1 MVSTMGPAAPSDQNV
16 LAVVARVLSE
26 RSAAMDRHWSGAIA
40 GTDPEEL
47 HDLRVN
53 ARRVQAALRIFRD
66 VLPKKSRKHADRL
79 KRLVRLMGDT
89 RELDVFLAS
98 LDEQRPSM
106 AGDLRALELLSA
118 RVAHEREDR
127 HRALVRALRQSTW
140 NADFRRFLEELT

>member
-1 MVSTMGPAAPSDQNV
+1 MGPAAPSDER
-16 LAVVARVLSE
+16 LLIVVARILAE
-26 RSAAMDRHWSGAIA
+26 RSVAMERHWSGAIV

-79 KRLVRLMGDT
+79 KSLIRLMGGT

-98 LDEQRPSM
+98 LQEQRPGVT
-106 AGDLRALELLSA
+106 GDVRALDLLGA
-118 RVAHEREDR
+118 RVAQEREDR
-127 HRALVRALRQSTW
+127 HRALVRALRTSTW
-140 NADFRRFLEELT
+140 QEDFRRFLEELT

>member
-1 MVSTMGPAAPSDQNV
+1 MGPATPSEKTV
-16 LAVVARVLSE
+16 LAAVAGILAE
-26 RSAAMDRHWSGAIA
+26 RSKTMDRHWNGAIA

-79 KRLVRLMGDT
+79 KRLIRLMGDT

-98 LDEQRPSM
+98 LDERRPSI
-106 AGDLRALELLSA
+106 AGDLRALELLAA
-118 RVAHEREDR
+118 RVAQEREDR